1 MYLSQLQT
9 DKFNGNYRTGSLGRV
24 KKESHWCLLAIIEQE
39 ANMDMDYLFVRII
52 RKKIKETRERKLG
65 SDNFIQ
71 FKSFEFTEC
80 KTST

>member
-1 MYLSQLQT
+1 
-9 DKFNGNYRTGSLGRV
+9 
-24 KKESHWCLLAIIEQE
+24 
-39 ANMDMDYLFVRII
+39 MDMDYLFVRII